1 MNSRTKVSILTV
13 AMWCALAG
21 AGNIAAAGTD
31 LERAIVD
38 VFKRNKCDA
47 CHVPVAARAKDPQ
60 TGKLLYP
67 AHRDLS
73 YILDLEKLRSSKY
86 LVPGDPARSPL
97 YKLIVEEKMPEGAEF
112 CFDPSCPYPPVPE
125 SDRVIVEKWIESLP

>member
-1 MNSRTKVSILTV
+1 MISQTKMSILTI
-13 AMWCALAG
+13 ATWCVLVGSA
-21 AGNIAAAGTD
+21 NIAAAGTD

-47 CHVPVAARAKDPQ
+47 CHVPVAERAKDPQ

-73 YILDLEKLRSSKY
+73 YILDLERLRASKY

-97 YKLIVEEKMPEGAEF
+97 YKLIDEEKMPEGAEF

-125 SDRVIVEKWIESLP
+125 SDRVIVEKWIESLQ